1 MAYRH
6 TGFAVRGV
14 LEMGLH
20 RRSTWLCKIGNFPGD
35 LERTWAI
42 KLFWCIYCLDRR
54 WSLGTGLPFA
64 IQDADMDVEL
74 PKIVSTRRNLLKSSV
89 F

>member
-20 RRSTWLCKIGNFPGD
+20 RRSTWVRKSGNFPGD
-35 LERTWAI
+35 LERTWSI

-64 IQDADMDVEL
+64 IQDAHMDVEL
-74 PKIVSTRRNLLKSSV
+74 PEIVSTCHDPLKV
-89 F
+89 TEN

>member
-1 MAYRH
+1 
-6 TGFAVRGV
+6 
-14 LEMGLH
+14 MGLH
-20 RRSTWLCKIGNFPGD
+20 RRSTWARTSGNFPGD

-64 IQDADMDVEL
+64 IQDADIDVEL
-74 PKIVSTRRNLLKSSV
+74 PEIVSPYKNLGDYIQLRSHQGRNYAIP
-89 F
+89 

>member
-6 TGFAVRGV
+6 TGFAARGV

-20 RRSTWLCKIGNFPGD
+20 RRSTWVRKSGNFPGD

-74 PKIVSTRRNLLKSSV
+74 PEIVSTHHNPL
-89 F
+89 

>member
-1 MAYRH
+1 
-6 TGFAVRGV
+6 
-14 LEMGLH
+14 MGLH
-20 RRSTWLCKIGNFPGD
+20 RRSTWVRKSGNFPDD

-54 WSLGTGLPFA
+54 WSLGTELPFA

-74 PKIVSTRRNLLKSSV
+74 PEIVSTCIILQIDDKLRSHQGRNDAIP
-89 F
+89 